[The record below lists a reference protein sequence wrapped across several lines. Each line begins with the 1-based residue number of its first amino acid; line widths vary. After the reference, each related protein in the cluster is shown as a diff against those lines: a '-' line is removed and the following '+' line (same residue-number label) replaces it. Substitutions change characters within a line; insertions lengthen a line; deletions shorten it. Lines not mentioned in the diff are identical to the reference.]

1 MYFKINNYK
10 LNCKTHKI
18 MNKKLIILLT
28 FFYSFIILFTSCGPN
43 NIEDQVQQLVESNDA
58 EERTEIAY
66 SLADSLDTKASKLL
80 LDFHS
85 ISKPKKYL
93 VIDALEEMLKRYSEK
108 TDIKLDKC
116 VSFITDPNPQHTI
129 SNINKISFILN
140 GLMIKNSSTIFQKSL
155 AKSINNH
162 GKIGIEEI
170 VKKWNENKS
179 SKELLYA
186 ISLYPDQTIEYLS
199 EKMIDDK
206 DAIQLLA
213 RIGEPV
219 VNVMKQKMRN
229 SNQSIRFA
237 AGDVLV
243 EMLKYH
249 PNAISNLTSAIDKNG
264 VRTIARNY
272 PFYIRLGQP
281 GSETIL
287 LKALRQN
294 FSTSMCVDYLN
305 CGSKM
310 LENGATNIARIN
322 GYKVTSSFMGHSGP
336 RWGSGN

>member
-1 MYFKINNYK
+1 MRLK
-10 LNCKTHKI
+10 LLFYLVTTTI
-18 MNKKLIILLT
+18 
-28 FFYSFIILFTSCGPN
+28 FFISCSTTS
-43 NIEDQVQQLVESNDA
+43 IEKQVQLLIESNDI

-85 ISKPKKYL
+85 TTKSKKYL
-93 VIDALEEMLKRYSEK
+93 VIIALEEMLKRYSE
-108 TDIKLDKC
+108 TTSTHLDKC
-116 VSFITDPNPQHTI
+116 ISSITDPNPQHSI
-129 SNINKISFILN
+129 SNKEKISFIVN

-162 GKIGIEEI
+162 GKLGIEEI
-170 VKKWNENKS
+170 IKKWNENKS
-179 SKELLYA
+179 SKELLYS
-186 ISLYPDQTIEYLS
+186 ISIYPNQAIEYLS
-199 EKMIDDK
+199 EKIVDDK
-206 DAIQLLA
+206 DAIELLA

-219 VNVMKQKMRN
+219 VNIMKQKMRN
-229 SNQSIRFA
+229 NNQSIRFA

-249 PNAISNLTSAIDKNG
+249 PNAITNLTSAIGKNG
-264 VRTIARNY
+264 VKTIARNY

-310 LENGATNIARIN
+310 LEDGATNIARDN
-322 GYKVTSSFMGHSGP
+322 GYNVTTSFNKVHSGP
-336 RWGSGN
+336 RWGSKKL

>member
-1 MYFKINNYK
+1 MKK
-10 LNCKTHKI
+10 
-18 MNKKLIILLT
+18 KKLITI
-28 FFYSFIILFTSCGPN
+28 SFIYSVVLIFSSCGSN
-43 NIEDQVQQLVESNDA
+43 NIEDQVEQLIESNDA

-80 LDFHS
+80 IDFHS
-85 ISKPKKYL
+85 RTQSKKYL
-93 VIDALEEMLKRYSEK
+93 VIDALEVMLKRYSEK

-116 VSFITDPNPQHTI
+116 ISTITDPNPQHSI
-129 SNINKISFILN
+129 SNKNKISFIVN

-155 AKSINNH
+155 AKSLNNH
-162 GKIGIEEI
+162 GKPGIEEI
-170 VKKWNENKS
+170 VKKWKENKS
-179 SKELLYA
+179 SKELLYT

-199 EKMIDDK
+199 EKIIDDK

-219 VNVMKQKMRN
+219 VNVMKQKMGN

-249 PNAISNLTSAIDKNG
+249 PNAITNLTSAIDKNG

-310 LENGATNIARIN
+310 LEDGATNIARIN
-322 GYKVTSSFMGHSGP
+322 GYEVTSGFMGHSGP

>member
-1 MYFKINNYK
+1 
-10 LNCKTHKI
+10 
-18 MNKKLIILLT
+18 MNKKKLITISFIYSIILI
-28 FFYSFIILFTSCGPN
+28 FSSCGPN
-43 NIEDQVQQLVESNDA
+43 NIEDQVQQLIESNDTK
-58 EERTEIAY
+58 ERTEIAY

-85 ISKPKKYL
+85 TTKSKKYL
-93 VIDALEEMLKRYSEK
+93 VINALEEMLKRYSEI
-108 TDIKLDKC
+108 TSTHLDKC
-116 VSFITDPNPQHTI
+116 ISSITDPDPQHSI
-129 SNINKISFILN
+129 SNKEKISFIVN
-140 GLMIKNSSTIFQKSL
+140 GLMIKSSSTIFQQSL

-162 GKIGIEEI
+162 GKYGIEEI
-170 VKKWNENKS
+170 IKKWNKNKS
-179 SKELLYA
+179 SKELFYA

-199 EKMIDDK
+199 EKMVDDK

-219 VNVMKQKMRN
+219 VNIMKQKMRN

-249 PNAISNLTSAIDKNG
+249 PDAITNLTSAIDKNG

-322 GYKVTSSFMGHSGP
+322 GYKVTSGFMGHSGP

>member
-1 MYFKINNYK
+1 M
-10 LNCKTHKI
+10 HK
-18 MNKKLIILLT
+18 KKLITIT
-28 FFYSFIILFTSCGPN
+28 FIYSIILIFCSCSPN
-43 NIEDQVQQLVESNDA
+43 NIEDQVQQLVGSNDV

-85 ISKPKKYL
+85 TTKSKKYL
-93 VIDALEEMLKRYSEK
+93 VIDALEDMLKRYSEK
-108 TDIKLDKC
+108 TDIKLDKY

-129 SNINKISFILN
+129 SNKNKISFILN

-162 GKIGIEEI
+162 GKTGIEEI
-170 VKKWNENKS
+170 IKKWNENKS
-179 SKELLYA
+179 SKELLYS
-186 ISLYPDQTIEYLS
+186 ISLYPDQAIEYLS
-199 EKMIDDK
+199 KKMIDDK

-219 VNVMKQKMRN
+219 VYIMKQKMRN
-229 SNQSIRFA
+229 NNQSIRFA

-249 PNAISNLTSAIDKNG
+249 PNAINNLTSAIGKNG

-310 LENGATNIARIN
+310 LEDGATNIARIN
-322 GYKVTSSFMGHSGP
+322 GYKVTSGFMGHSGP